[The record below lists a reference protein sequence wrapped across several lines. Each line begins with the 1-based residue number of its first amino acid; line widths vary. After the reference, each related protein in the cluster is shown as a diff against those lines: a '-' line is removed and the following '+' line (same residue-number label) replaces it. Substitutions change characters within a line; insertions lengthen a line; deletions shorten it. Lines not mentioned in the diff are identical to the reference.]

1 MATLLDDRPDQEQD
15 TGANPAD
22 AYYDQALNPLSKSL
36 HNAEASAANEEAG
49 AEAGRAGAAGQ
60 EAGGGGG
67 SWANNVG
74 KKAADK
80 TAEKLA
86 I

>member
-36 HNAEASAANEEAG
+36 HNAEKPGPQLAGLVLLAKKLVGAG
-49 AEAGRAGAAGQ
+49 APGRITSA
-60 EAGGGGG
+60 
-67 SWANNVG
+67 
-74 KKAADK
+74 KKPPIK
-80 TAEKLA
+80 PPKS
-86 I
+86 